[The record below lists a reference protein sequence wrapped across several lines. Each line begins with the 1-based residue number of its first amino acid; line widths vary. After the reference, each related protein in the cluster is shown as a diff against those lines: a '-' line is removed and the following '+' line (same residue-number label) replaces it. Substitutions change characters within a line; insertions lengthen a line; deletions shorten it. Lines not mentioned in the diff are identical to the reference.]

1 MDVPLIDS
9 LSELDAD
16 TLTVV
21 DAVGLSVLEGVS
33 EGPMHPTV
41 QNELHWTPA
50 AGLLVNCPQNAI
62 EAPAAGT

>member
-1 MDVPLIDS
+1 MEVPLIDS

-33 EGPMHPTV
+33 EGALHPTV
-41 QNELHWTPA
+41 QNELHWTPL
-50 AGLLVNCPQNAI
+50 AGLLLNVLQVAT
-62 EAPAAGT
+62 EEPAAGT